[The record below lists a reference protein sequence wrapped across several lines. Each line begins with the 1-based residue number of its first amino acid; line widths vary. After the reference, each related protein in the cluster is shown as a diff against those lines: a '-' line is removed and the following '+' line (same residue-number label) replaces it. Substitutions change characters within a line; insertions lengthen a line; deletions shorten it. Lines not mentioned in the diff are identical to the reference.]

1 MRTTYVPKDTQGS
14 VPKAG
19 EKVVY
24 KKPEV
29 IKEPPRVQQ
38 QELREEKKYIP
49 KYVQLYND
57 MREEA
62 ELLNSVGD
70 AMDKVTGGVPIED
83 EKKPKKKK
91 SKAWLII
98 LIVLLVIGGSAG
110 YVILKSNKAKSISSK
125 RESVAEEISRLY
137 TDDTKSNTKSEVSQ
151 EYLKDIYTAV
161 SELKAEG
168 EDVSAYETEL
178 NTISMF
184 IEDKSKIDE
193 LSSPSY
199 DLKTESLQ
207 SDLES
212 ISANTGNYSVPG
224 LALTMSNL
232 VASVQGEYD
241 NYNSLLQELQGV
253 TDYLNL
259 DTDKYETD
267 IQGITH
273 EPNKQELSELY
284 AGILQKHI
292 EETANDKLEKK
303 AKKKKDKA
311 KDEALSKAEEAKEEA
326 EDAKEQAEEKLKE
339 LLNSSDTGTE
349 SSEQSVESSTE
360 VAE

>member
-1 MRTTYVPKDTQGS
+1 MRTTYKPDNIEQ
-14 VPKAG
+14 PRQ
-19 EKVVY
+19 EDKVVY
-24 KKPEV
+24 EKPKVLSSE
-29 IKEPPRVQQ
+29 EVQQ
-38 QELREEKKYIP
+38 VVQKKEDKSYIQ
-49 KYVQLYND
+49 KYVKLYND
-57 MREEA
+57 MQEEA
-62 ELLNSVGD
+62 EVINSVGS
-70 AMDKVTGGVPIED
+70 AMDKVSGSSSSD
-83 EKKPKKKK
+83 EEPKKKK
-91 SKAWLII
+91 SKAPKII
-98 LIVLLVIGGSAG
+98 LIIMIILAVAGLLVIK
-110 YVILKSNKAKSISSK
+110 YLRVNKQKSINSRK
-125 RESVAEEISRLY
+125 ESVSEEILRLY
-137 TDDTKSNTKSEVSQ
+137 TDDTKSNTKSEVTQ
-151 EYLKDIYTAV
+151 EYLKDVYESV
-161 SELKAEG
+161 SELKESG
-168 EDVSAYETEL
+168 QDVSAFETEL

-184 IEDKSKIDE
+184 VEDKGKIDK

-259 DTDKYETD
+259 DTDKYETA

-273 EPNKQELSELY
+273 EPNKQELSKLY

-292 EETANDKLEKK
+292 EETAKDRLEKK

-311 KDEALSKAEEAKEEA
+311 KDEALSKAEEAKKEA

-339 LLNSSDTGTE
+339 LLNSSDTSIE

>member
-1 MRTTYVPKDTQGS
+1 MRTTYKPDNVEQPKQR
-14 VPKAG
+14 

-24 KKPEV
+24 EK
-29 IKEPPRVQQ
+29 PRVLPNKEVQQ
-38 QELREEKKYIP
+38 VVQKREDKSYVQ
-49 KYVQLYND
+49 KYVKLYND
-57 MREEA
+57 MQEEA
-62 ELLNSVGD
+62 EVINSVGD
-70 AMDKVTGGVPIED
+70 AMDKVSDSSNRGE
-83 EKKPKKKK
+83 EEPKKKK
-91 SKAWLII
+91 SKAPIII
-98 LIVLLVIGGSAG
+98 LIIMVILAVAGLLVFK
-110 YVILKSNKAKSISSK
+110 YLKANKQKSLNSRK
-125 RESVAEEISRLY
+125 ESVSEEILRLY
-137 TDDTKSNTKSEVSQ
+137 TDDTKSNTKSEVTQ
-151 EYLKDIYTAV
+151 EYLKDVYESV
-161 SELKAEG
+161 SELEESG
-168 EDVSAYETEL
+168 QDVSAFETEL

-184 IEDKSKIDE
+184 VEDRGKIDE

-241 NYNSLLQELQGV
+241 SYNSLLQELQGI

-259 DTDKYETD
+259 DTDKYETA

-292 EETANDKLEKK
+292 EETAKDKLEKK
-303 AKKKKDKA
+303 AKKKKDEA
-311 KDEALSKAEEAKEEA
+311 KDEALSKAEEAKKEA

-339 LLNSSDTGTE
+339 LLNGSDTSTE
-349 SSEQSVESSTE
+349 STEQSAETSTE